1 MLGSRTAAAA
11 SQDLDTSPHNIP
23 FVALG
28 TALLWFGWFGFNGD
42 TTSFQNNTDC
52 SETHDYAGGS
62 ALASGSTAAFAAVN
76 SEISA
81 STSMVVWTIV
91 DWVRYGKPTLVGL
104 CVGAIAGLATI
115 TPLAGFIKPWA
126 ALVVGILGSLGCY
139 LACELKKLMKWDD
152 ALDVWG
158 VHGKQ

>member
-1 MLGSRTAAAA
+1 
-11 SQDLDTSPHNIP
+11 
-23 FVALG
+23 
-28 TALLWFGWFGFNGD
+28 
-42 TTSFQNNTDC
+42 
-52 SETHDYAGGS
+52 
-62 ALASGSTAAFAAVN
+62 
-76 SEISA
+76 
-81 STSMVVWTIV
+81 MVVWTIV

-139 LACELKKLMKWDD
+139 LACELKNLLKWDD

-158 VHGKQ
+158 VHGKQSCEICDAGSGTRGKSALIAWCRSWRRHRLDIGWCACGRRCWRIWCEW